1 MQISEPG
8 LSSESAIS
16 KKLALG
22 IDLGTTNSLIAF
34 KNGKKVSLIGDV
46 NGDALIPSVVHF
58 PENGSV
64 IVGENAKNKLN
75 IDPLNTVSSV
85 KRLIGRGKKDLLNK
99 SNFFPYKFDLSDDRF
114 LKVETRKGIFSPVEI
129 SSEILKFLN
138 KRALEFLKRDIDGV
152 VITVPAYF
160 DEAQRQATKDSA
172 TLAGMK
178 VLRLLNEPTAA
189 AIAYGLDL
197 QEEGTVAVYD
207 LGGGTFDISILRL
220 VKGVFEVLATGGDAS
235 LGGDDFDYAI
245 VNWMIQSLKL
255 NVDGNAKMESELLL
269 AARAAK
275 ENLSASNQKRSVV
288 INFYENQL
296 VLSREQYEDLTQD
309 LVKKT
314 IRACK
319 QTLRDA
325 SLKIDE
331 IDNVLLVGGSS
342 RNFNV
347 QTEVKKLF
355 KIQPRCDLDPD
366 KVVAIGAAYQA
377 DILIGN
383 RNDENPLLLDVNPLS
398 LGLETMGGLVEKII
412 PRNSTIPISKVQEFT
427 TFKDGQTAM
436 KLHIVQGERELVT
449 DCRSLAS
456 FEVRDIPPM
465 VAGAAKISVLFQ
477 VDADGLLSVEATELS
492 SGEKTSVVVKPSF
505 GLTESEITG
514 MLRDSFDKAE
524 DDHKHRLLAES
535 QVEAD
540 RIIYD
545 LQSALQLDAKN
556 LLTTEEIENLQ
567 LQIENLQKVREDSED
582 RDLLIMLTEKLMQSS
597 ESFAEKRMNFSIKKA
612 LSGKTLTQVEDEI
625 WCNYKLG
632 DYVWWKG
639 SAKHAAFNMGTEDRY
654 TLQITCKK

>member
-1 MQISEPG
+1 MVLMQISEPG

-34 KNGKKVSLIGDV
+34 KNGKKVSLIGDE

-245 VNWMIQSLKL
+245 VDWMIQSLKL
-255 NVDGNAKMESELLL
+255 NVDGNATMESELLL

-556 LLTTEEIENLQ
+556 VLTTEEIENLQ

-582 RDLLIMLTEKLMQSS
+582 RDLLIMLTEKLIQSS

-625 WCNYKLG
+625 N
-632 DYVWWKG
+632 
-639 SAKHAAFNMGTEDRY
+639 
-654 TLQITCKK
+654 

>member
-1 MQISEPG
+1 MVLMQISEPG

-34 KNGKKVSLIGDV
+34 KNGKKVSLIGDET
-46 NGDALIPSVVHF
+46 GDALIPSVVYF

-296 VLSREQYEDLTQD
+296 VLSRDQYEDLTQD

-412 PRNSTIPISKVQEFT
+412 PRNSTIPISKIQEFT

-556 LLTTEEIENLQ
+556 VLTTEEIENLQ

-625 WCNYKLG
+625 N
-632 DYVWWKG
+632 
-639 SAKHAAFNMGTEDRY
+639 
-654 TLQITCKK
+654 

>member
-1 MQISEPG
+1 MVLMQISEPG

-34 KNGKKVSLIGDV
+34 KNGKKVSLIGDE

-255 NVDGNAKMESELLL
+255 NVDGNVKMESELLL

-296 VLSREQYEDLTQD
+296 VLSRDQYEDLTQD

-492 SGEKTSVVVKPSF
+492 SGEKTSVVIKPSF

-556 LLTTEEIENLQ
+556 VLTTEEIENLQ

-625 WCNYKLG
+625 N
-632 DYVWWKG
+632 
-639 SAKHAAFNMGTEDRY
+639 
-654 TLQITCKK
+654 

>member
-34 KNGKKVSLIGDV
+34 KNGKKVSLIGDE

-64 IVGENAKNKLN
+64 IIGENAKNKLN

-255 NVDGNAKMESELLL
+255 NVDGNVKMESELLL

-296 VLSREQYEDLTQD
+296 VLSRDQYEDLTQD

-556 LLTTEEIENLQ
+556 VLTTEEIENLQ

-612 LSGKTLTQVEDEI
+612 LSGKTLTEVEDEI
-625 WCNYKLG
+625 N
-632 DYVWWKG
+632 
-639 SAKHAAFNMGTEDRY
+639 
-654 TLQITCKK
+654 

>member
-34 KNGKKVSLIGDV
+34 KNGKKVSLIGDE

-75 IDPLNTVSSV
+75 IDPLNTVGSV

-172 TLAGMK
+172 TLAGMN

-255 NVDGNAKMESELLL
+255 NVDGNVKMESELLL

-296 VLSREQYEDLTQD
+296 VLSRDQYEDLTQD

-456 FEVRDIPPM
+456 FEVSDIPPM

-540 RIIYD
+540 SIIYD

-556 LLTTEEIENLQ
+556 VLTTEEIENLQ

-582 RDLLIMLTEKLMQSS
+582 RDLLIMLTEELMQSS

-625 WCNYKLG
+625 N
-632 DYVWWKG
+632 
-639 SAKHAAFNMGTEDRY
+639 
-654 TLQITCKK
+654 

>member
-34 KNGKKVSLIGDV
+34 KNGKKVSLIGDE

-138 KRALEFLKRDIDGV
+138 KRALEFLKRDVDGV

-255 NVDGNAKMESELLL
+255 NVDGNVKMESELLL

-275 ENLSASNQKRSVV
+275 ENLSTSNQKRSVV

-296 VLSREQYEDLTQD
+296 VLSRDQYEDLTQD

-556 LLTTEEIENLQ
+556 VLTTEEIENLQ
-567 LQIENLQKVREDSED
+567 LQIENLQKVREYSED
-582 RDLLIMLTEKLMQSS
+582 RDLLIMLTEELMQSS

-625 WCNYKLG
+625 N
-632 DYVWWKG
+632 
-639 SAKHAAFNMGTEDRY
+639 
-654 TLQITCKK
+654 

>member
-1 MQISEPG
+1 MVLMQISEPG

-34 KNGKKVSLIGDV
+34 KNGKKVSLIGDE

-207 LGGGTFDISILRL
+207 LGGGTFDISILKL

-255 NVDGNAKMESELLL
+255 NVDGNVKMESELLL

-296 VLSREQYEDLTQD
+296 VLSRDQYEDLTQD

-556 LLTTEEIENLQ
+556 VLTTEEIENLQ

-625 WCNYKLG
+625 N
-632 DYVWWKG
+632 
-639 SAKHAAFNMGTEDRY
+639 
-654 TLQITCKK
+654 

>member
-1 MQISEPG
+1 MVLMQISEPG

-34 KNGKKVSLIGDV
+34 KNGKKVSLIGDE

-255 NVDGNAKMESELLL
+255 NVDGNVKMESELLL

-296 VLSREQYEDLTQD
+296 VLSRDQYEDLTQD

-383 RNDENPLLLDVNPLS
+383 RNDKNALLLDVNPLS

-556 LLTTEEIENLQ
+556 VLTTEEIENLQ

-625 WCNYKLG
+625 N
-632 DYVWWKG
+632 
-639 SAKHAAFNMGTEDRY
+639 
-654 TLQITCKK
+654 

>member
-1 MQISEPG
+1 MVLMQISEPG

-34 KNGKKVSLIGDV
+34 KNGKKVSLIGDE

-255 NVDGNAKMESELLL
+255 SVDGNVKMESELLL

-275 ENLSASNQKRSVV
+275 ENLSTSNQKRSVV

-296 VLSREQYEDLTQD
+296 VLSRDQYEDLTQD

-456 FEVRDIPPM
+456 FEVKDIPPM

-556 LLTTEEIENLQ
+556 VLTTEEIENLQ

-582 RDLLIMLTEKLMQSS
+582 RDLLIMLTEELMQSS

-625 WCNYKLG
+625 N
-632 DYVWWKG
+632 
-639 SAKHAAFNMGTEDRY
+639 
-654 TLQITCKK
+654 

>member
-34 KNGKKVSLIGDV
+34 KNGKKVSLIGDE

-255 NVDGNAKMESELLL
+255 NVDGNVKMESELLL

-275 ENLSASNQKRSVV
+275 ENLSTSNQKRSVV

-296 VLSREQYEDLTQD
+296 VLSRDQYEDLTQD

-556 LLTTEEIENLQ
+556 VLTTEEIENLQ

-582 RDLLIMLTEKLMQSS
+582 RDLLIMLTEELMQSS
-597 ESFAEKRMNFSIKKA
+597 ESFAEERMNFSIKKA

-625 WCNYKLG
+625 N
-632 DYVWWKG
+632 
-639 SAKHAAFNMGTEDRY
+639 
-654 TLQITCKK
+654 

>member
-1 MQISEPG
+1 MVLMQISEPG

-34 KNGKKVSLIGDV
+34 KNGKKVSLIGDE

-255 NVDGNAKMESELLL
+255 NVDGNVKMESELLL

-275 ENLSASNQKRSVV
+275 ENLSTSNQKRSVV

-296 VLSREQYEDLTQD
+296 VLSRDQYEDLTQD

-556 LLTTEEIENLQ
+556 VLSTEEIEDLQ
-567 LQIENLQKVREDSED
+567 LQIENLQKVRENSED

-625 WCNYKLG
+625 N
-632 DYVWWKG
+632 
-639 SAKHAAFNMGTEDRY
+639 
-654 TLQITCKK
+654 

>member
-34 KNGKKVSLIGDV
+34 KNGKKVSLIGDE

-255 NVDGNAKMESELLL
+255 NVDGNVKMESELLL

-275 ENLSASNQKRSVV
+275 ENLSTSNQKRSVV

-296 VLSREQYEDLTQD
+296 VLSRDQYEDLTQD

-347 QTEVKKLF
+347 QTQVKKLF

-556 LLTTEEIENLQ
+556 VLTTEEIENLQ

-625 WCNYKLG
+625 N
-632 DYVWWKG
+632 
-639 SAKHAAFNMGTEDRY
+639 
-654 TLQITCKK
+654 

>member
-1 MQISEPG
+1 MVLMQISEPG

-34 KNGKKVSLIGDV
+34 KNGKKVSLIGDE

-75 IDPLNTVSSV
+75 TDPLNTVSSV

-255 NVDGNAKMESELLL
+255 NVDGNVKMESELLL

-296 VLSREQYEDLTQD
+296 VLSRDQYEDLTQD

-556 LLTTEEIENLQ
+556 VLTTEEIENLQ
-567 LQIENLQKVREDSED
+567 LQIENLQKVREYSED

-625 WCNYKLG
+625 N
-632 DYVWWKG
+632 
-639 SAKHAAFNMGTEDRY
+639 
-654 TLQITCKK
+654 

>member
-1 MQISEPG
+1 MVLMQISEPG

-34 KNGKKVSLIGDV
+34 KNGKKVSLIGDE

-255 NVDGNAKMESELLL
+255 NVEGNAKMESELLL

-296 VLSREQYEDLTQD
+296 VLSRDQYEDLTQD

-556 LLTTEEIENLQ
+556 VLTTEEIENLQ

-625 WCNYKLG
+625 N
-632 DYVWWKG
+632 
-639 SAKHAAFNMGTEDRY
+639 
-654 TLQITCKK
+654 

>member
-1 MQISEPG
+1 MVLMQISEPG

-34 KNGKKVSLIGDV
+34 KNGKKVSLIGDE

-255 NVDGNAKMESELLL
+255 NVDGNVKMESELLL

-556 LLTTEEIENLQ
+556 VLTTEEIENLQ

-597 ESFAEKRMNFSIKKA
+597 ELFAEKRMNFSIKKA
-612 LSGKTLTQVEDEI
+612 LSGKTLTQLEDEI
-625 WCNYKLG
+625 N
-632 DYVWWKG
+632 
-639 SAKHAAFNMGTEDRY
+639 
-654 TLQITCKK
+654 

>member
-34 KNGKKVSLIGDV
+34 KNGKKVSLIGDE

-296 VLSREQYEDLTQD
+296 VLSRDKYEDLTQG

-412 PRNSTIPISKVQEFT
+412 PRNSTIPISKIQEFT

-556 LLTTEEIENLQ
+556 VLTTEEIENLQ
-567 LQIENLQKVREDSED
+567 LQIENLQKVRENSED

-597 ESFAEKRMNFSIKKA
+597 ELFAEKRMNFSIKKA
-612 LSGKTLTQVEDEI
+612 LSGKTLSQVEDEI
-625 WCNYKLG
+625 N
-632 DYVWWKG
+632 
-639 SAKHAAFNMGTEDRY
+639 
-654 TLQITCKK
+654 

>member
-34 KNGKKVSLIGDV
+34 KNGKKVSLIGDE

-114 LKVETRKGIFSPVEI
+114 IKVETRKGIFSPVEI

-255 NVDGNAKMESELLL
+255 NVDGNVKMESELLL

-275 ENLSASNQKRSVV
+275 ENLSTSNQKRSVV

-296 VLSREQYEDLTQD
+296 VLSRDQYEDLTQD

-556 LLTTEEIENLQ
+556 VLTTEEIENLQ

-625 WCNYKLG
+625 N
-632 DYVWWKG
+632 
-639 SAKHAAFNMGTEDRY
+639 
-654 TLQITCKK
+654 

>member
-1 MQISEPG
+1 MVLMQISEPG

-34 KNGKKVSLIGDV
+34 KNGKKVSLIGDE

-255 NVDGNAKMESELLL
+255 NVDGNVKMESELLL

-296 VLSREQYEDLTQD
+296 VLSRDQYEDLTQD

-325 SLKIDE
+325 GLKIDE

-556 LLTTEEIENLQ
+556 VLTTEEIENLQ

-625 WCNYKLG
+625 N
-632 DYVWWKG
+632 
-639 SAKHAAFNMGTEDRY
+639 
-654 TLQITCKK
+654 

>member
-1 MQISEPG
+1 MVLMQISEPG

-34 KNGKKVSLIGDV
+34 KNGKKVSLIGDE

-85 KRLIGRGKKDLLNK
+85 KRLIGRGKEDLLNK

-178 VLRLLNEPTAA
+178 VIRLLNEPTAA

-255 NVDGNAKMESELLL
+255 NVDGNVKMESELLL

-275 ENLSASNQKRSVV
+275 ENLSTSNQKRSVV

-296 VLSREQYEDLTQD
+296 VLSRDQYEDLTQD

-505 GLTESEITG
+505 GLTENEITG

-556 LLTTEEIENLQ
+556 VLTTEEIENLQ

-625 WCNYKLG
+625 N
-632 DYVWWKG
+632 
-639 SAKHAAFNMGTEDRY
+639 
-654 TLQITCKK
+654 

>member
-1 MQISEPG
+1 MVLMQISEPG

-34 KNGKKVSLIGDV
+34 KNGKKVSLIGDE

-85 KRLIGRGKKDLLNK
+85 KRLIGRGKEDLLNK

-178 VLRLLNEPTAA
+178 VIRLLNEPTAA

-255 NVDGNAKMESELLL
+255 NVDGNVKMESELLL

-275 ENLSASNQKRSVV
+275 ENLSTSNQKRSVV

-556 LLTTEEIENLQ
+556 VLTTEEIENLQ

-625 WCNYKLG
+625 N
-632 DYVWWKG
+632 
-639 SAKHAAFNMGTEDRY
+639 
-654 TLQITCKK
+654 

>member
-34 KNGKKVSLIGDV
+34 KNGKKVSLIGDE

-58 PENGSV
+58 PENGGV

-255 NVDGNAKMESELLL
+255 NVDGNVKMESELLL

-275 ENLSASNQKRSVV
+275 ENLSTSNQKRSVV

-296 VLSREQYEDLTQD
+296 VLSRDQYEDLTQD

-556 LLTTEEIENLQ
+556 VLTTEEIENLQ

-625 WCNYKLG
+625 N
-632 DYVWWKG
+632 
-639 SAKHAAFNMGTEDRY
+639 
-654 TLQITCKK
+654 

>member
-34 KNGKKVSLIGDV
+34 KNGKKVSLIGDET
-46 NGDALIPSVVHF
+46 GDALIPSVVHF

-64 IVGENAKNKLN
+64 IVGQNAKNKLN

-296 VLSREQYEDLTQD
+296 VLSRDQYEDLTQD

-556 LLTTEEIENLQ
+556 VLTTEEIENLQ

-625 WCNYKLG
+625 N
-632 DYVWWKG
+632 
-639 SAKHAAFNMGTEDRY
+639 
-654 TLQITCKK
+654 

>member
-34 KNGKKVSLIGDV
+34 KNGKKVSLIGDE

-255 NVDGNAKMESELLL
+255 NVDGNVKMESELLL

-275 ENLSASNQKRSVV
+275 ENLSTSNQKRSVV

-296 VLSREQYEDLTQD
+296 VLSRDQYEDLTQD

-556 LLTTEEIENLQ
+556 VLTTEEIENLQ

-612 LSGKTLTQVEDEI
+612 LSGKTLTQVED
-625 WCNYKLG
+625 
-632 DYVWWKG
+632 
-639 SAKHAAFNMGTEDRY
+639 
-654 TLQITCKK
+654 QIN

>member
-34 KNGKKVSLIGDV
+34 KNGKKVSLIGDE

-255 NVDGNAKMESELLL
+255 NVDGNVKMESELLL

-275 ENLSASNQKRSVV
+275 ENLSTSNQKRSVV

-296 VLSREQYEDLTQD
+296 VLSRDQYEDLTQD

-556 LLTTEEIENLQ
+556 VLTTEEIENLQ
-567 LQIENLQKVREDSED
+567 LQIENLQKVRENSED

-597 ESFAEKRMNFSIKKA
+597 ELFAEKRMNFSIKKA

-625 WCNYKLG
+625 N
-632 DYVWWKG
+632 
-639 SAKHAAFNMGTEDRY
+639 
-654 TLQITCKK
+654 

>member
-34 KNGKKVSLIGDV
+34 KNGKKVSLIGDE

-255 NVDGNAKMESELLL
+255 NVDGNVKMESELLL

-275 ENLSASNQKRSVV
+275 ENLSTSNQKRSVV

-296 VLSREQYEDLTQD
+296 VLSRDQYEDLTQD

-556 LLTTEEIENLQ
+556 VLTIEEIENLQ

-582 RDLLIMLTEKLMQSS
+582 RDLLIMLTEELMQSS

-625 WCNYKLG
+625 N
-632 DYVWWKG
+632 
-639 SAKHAAFNMGTEDRY
+639 
-654 TLQITCKK
+654 

>member
-1 MQISEPG
+1 MVLMQISEPG

-34 KNGKKVSLIGDV
+34 KNGKKVSLIGDE

-255 NVDGNAKMESELLL
+255 NVDGNVKMESELLL

-296 VLSREQYEDLTQD
+296 VLSRDQYEDLTQD

-540 RIIYD
+540 RLIYD

-556 LLTTEEIENLQ
+556 VLTIEEIENLQ

-625 WCNYKLG
+625 N
-632 DYVWWKG
+632 
-639 SAKHAAFNMGTEDRY
+639 
-654 TLQITCKK
+654 

>member
-1 MQISEPG
+1 M
-8 LSSESAIS
+8 
-16 KKLALG
+16 
-22 IDLGTTNSLIAF
+22 
-34 KNGKKVSLIGDV
+34 
-46 NGDALIPSVVHF
+46 
-58 PENGSV
+58 

-138 KRALEFLKRDIDGV
+138 KRALEFLKRDVDGV

-255 NVDGNAKMESELLL
+255 NVDGNVKMESELLL

-296 VLSREQYEDLTQD
+296 VLSRDQYEDLTQD

-524 DDHKHRLLAES
+524 DDYKHRLLAES

-556 LLTTEEIENLQ
+556 VLTTEEIENLQ
-567 LQIENLQKVREDSED
+567 LQIENLQKVRENSED

-597 ESFAEKRMNFSIKKA
+597 ELFAEKRMNFSIKKA

-625 WCNYKLG
+625 N
-632 DYVWWKG
+632 
-639 SAKHAAFNMGTEDRY
+639 
-654 TLQITCKK
+654 

>member
-1 MQISEPG
+1 MVLMQISEPG

-34 KNGKKVSLIGDV
+34 KNGKKVSLIGDE

-64 IVGENAKNKLN
+64 IVGENAKNELN
-75 IDPLNTVSSV
+75 RDPLNTVSSV

-114 LKVETRKGIFSPVEI
+114 LKVETRRGIFSPVEI

-296 VLSREQYEDLTQD
+296 VLSRDQYEDLTQD

-436 KLHIVQGERELVT
+436 KLHIVQGERELVN

-556 LLTTEEIENLQ
+556 VLTTEEIENLQ

-582 RDLLIMLTEKLMQSS
+582 RDLLIMLTDKLMQSS

-625 WCNYKLG
+625 N
-632 DYVWWKG
+632 
-639 SAKHAAFNMGTEDRY
+639 
-654 TLQITCKK
+654 

>member
-34 KNGKKVSLIGDV
+34 KNGKKVSLIGDE

-172 TLAGMK
+172 TLAGLK

-220 VKGVFEVLATGGDAS
+220 VKGVFEVLATGGNAS

-255 NVDGNAKMESELLL
+255 NVDGNVKMESELLL

-275 ENLSASNQKRSVV
+275 ENLSTSNQKRSVV
-288 INFYENQL
+288 IDFYENQL
-296 VLSREQYEDLTQD
+296 VLSRHQYEDLTQD

-556 LLTTEEIENLQ
+556 VLTTEEIENLQ
-567 LQIENLQKVREDSED
+567 LQIENLQKVRENSED

-597 ESFAEKRMNFSIKKA
+597 ELFAEKRMNFSIKKA

-625 WCNYKLG
+625 N
-632 DYVWWKG
+632 
-639 SAKHAAFNMGTEDRY
+639 
-654 TLQITCKK
+654 

>member
-16 KKLALG
+16 NKLALG

-34 KNGKKVSLIGDV
+34 KNGKKVSLIGDET
-46 NGDALIPSVVHF
+46 GDALIPSVVHF

-255 NVDGNAKMESELLL
+255 NVDGNVKMESELLL

-296 VLSREQYEDLTQD
+296 VLSRDQYEDLTRD

-383 RNDENPLLLDVNPLS
+383 RIDENPLLLDVNPLS

-412 PRNSTIPISKVQEFT
+412 PRNSTIPISKIQEFT

-556 LLTTEEIENLQ
+556 VLTTEEIENLQ

-582 RDLLIMLTEKLMQSS
+582 RDLLIMLTDKLMQSS

-625 WCNYKLG
+625 N
-632 DYVWWKG
+632 
-639 SAKHAAFNMGTEDRY
+639 
-654 TLQITCKK
+654 

>member
-1 MQISEPG
+1 MVLMQISEPG

-34 KNGKKVSLIGDV
+34 KNGKKVSLIGDE

-114 LKVETRKGIFSPVEI
+114 LKLETRKGIFSPVEI

-160 DEAQRQATKDSA
+160 NEAQRQATKDSA

-255 NVDGNAKMESELLL
+255 NVDGNVKMESELLL

-275 ENLSASNQKRSVV
+275 ENLSTSNQKRSVV

-296 VLSREQYEDLTQD
+296 VLSRDQYEDLTQD

-556 LLTTEEIENLQ
+556 VLTTEEIENLQ

-625 WCNYKLG
+625 N
-632 DYVWWKG
+632 
-639 SAKHAAFNMGTEDRY
+639 
-654 TLQITCKK
+654 

>member
-1 MQISEPG
+1 MVLMQISEPG

-34 KNGKKVSLIGDV
+34 KNGKKVSLIGDE

-64 IVGENAKNKLN
+64 IIGENAKNKLN

-255 NVDGNAKMESELLL
+255 NVDGNVKMESELLL

-296 VLSREQYEDLTQD
+296 VLSRDQYEDLTQD

-556 LLTTEEIENLQ
+556 VLTTEEIENLQ

-612 LSGKTLTQVEDEI
+612 LSGKTLTEVEDEI
-625 WCNYKLG
+625 N
-632 DYVWWKG
+632 
-639 SAKHAAFNMGTEDRY
+639 
-654 TLQITCKK
+654 

>member
-1 MQISEPG
+1 MVLMQISEPG

-34 KNGKKVSLIGDV
+34 KNGKKVSLIGDET
-46 NGDALIPSVVHF
+46 GDTLIPSVVYF

-296 VLSREQYEDLTQD
+296 VLSRDQYEDLTQD

-383 RNDENPLLLDVNPLS
+383 RIDENPLLLDVNPLS

-556 LLTTEEIENLQ
+556 VLTTEEIENLQ

-625 WCNYKLG
+625 N
-632 DYVWWKG
+632 
-639 SAKHAAFNMGTEDRY
+639 
-654 TLQITCKK
+654 

>member
-34 KNGKKVSLIGDV
+34 KNGKKVSLIGDE

-138 KRALEFLKRDIDGV
+138 KRALEFLKRDVDGV

-255 NVDGNAKMESELLL
+255 NVDGNVKMESELLL

-275 ENLSASNQKRSVV
+275 ENLSTSNQKRSVV

-296 VLSREQYEDLTQD
+296 VLSRDQYEDLTQD

-556 LLTTEEIENLQ
+556 VLTTEEIENLQ

-597 ESFAEKRMNFSIKKA
+597 ELFAEKRMNFSIKKA

-625 WCNYKLG
+625 N
-632 DYVWWKG
+632 
-639 SAKHAAFNMGTEDRY
+639 
-654 TLQITCKK
+654 

>member
-1 MQISEPG
+1 MVLMQISEPG

-34 KNGKKVSLIGDV
+34 KNGKKVSLIGDE

-255 NVDGNAKMESELLL
+255 NVDGNVKMESELLL

-275 ENLSASNQKRSVV
+275 ENLSTSNQKRSVV

-296 VLSREQYEDLTQD
+296 VLSRDQYEDLTQD

-540 RIIYD
+540 RMIYD

-556 LLTTEEIENLQ
+556 VLTTEEIENLQ

-625 WCNYKLG
+625 N
-632 DYVWWKG
+632 
-639 SAKHAAFNMGTEDRY
+639 
-654 TLQITCKK
+654 

>member
-34 KNGKKVSLIGDV
+34 KNGKKVSLIGDE

-255 NVDGNAKMESELLL
+255 NVDGNTKMESELLL

-296 VLSREQYEDLTQD
+296 VLSRDQYEDLTQD

-556 LLTTEEIENLQ
+556 VLTTEEIENLQ

-625 WCNYKLG
+625 N
-632 DYVWWKG
+632 
-639 SAKHAAFNMGTEDRY
+639 
-654 TLQITCKK
+654 

>member
-34 KNGKKVSLIGDV
+34 KNGKKVSLIGDE

-138 KRALEFLKRDIDGV
+138 KRALEFLKRDVDGV

-255 NVDGNAKMESELLL
+255 NVDGNVKMESELLL

-275 ENLSASNQKRSVV
+275 ENLSTSNQKRSVV

-296 VLSREQYEDLTQD
+296 VLSRDQYEDLTQD

-556 LLTTEEIENLQ
+556 VLTTEEIENLQ

-625 WCNYKLG
+625 N
-632 DYVWWKG
+632 
-639 SAKHAAFNMGTEDRY
+639 
-654 TLQITCKK
+654 